1 MLARDFAEQVYVEQG
16 ILAASF
22 EYPTGGKEA
31 IDTALRILKGE
42 SVPQQVTLSSRIYQA
57 TP

>member
-1 MLARDFAEQVYVEQG
+1 MAQG

-31 IDTALRILKGE
+31 IDTALMILKGQ
-42 SVPQQVTLSSRIYQA
+42 SVPKEITLSSRIYEA
-57 TP
+57 AP

>member
-1 MLARDFAEQVYVEQG
+1 VNKHQR
-16 ILAASF
+16 ILAVSF

-42 SVPQQVTLSSRIYQA
+42 SVPKQVTLSSRTYQA